1 MDSTLLARIHVIS
14 VTLFLLTYLIKTILL
29 FSQKKALDKYTK
41 VMKVPEMIIS
51 VAFLVTGIWLYTILD
66 GIKKVHIIKLVLVFA
81 SIPIAVIAFRRY
93 KKGLALFSLV
103 LIISAYGMAE
113 MSKSM
118 PFIPSTTTFPPDY
131 PGDNLGGA
139 RIYMENCMFCHGE
152 NGKKMYR
159 TAPDLTK
166 SVYTEDGIIQLVR
179 QGSRG
184 KMPAYGLMFTDE
196 ELQSL
201 SKFVVSLRK

>member
-1 MDSTLLARIHVIS
+1 MDSNLIARIHVIS

-29 FSQKKALDKYTK
+29 FTQKKALDNYTRI
-41 VMKVPEMIIS
+41 MKVPEIIIS

-66 GIKKVHIIKLVLVFA
+66 GIKKIHFIKLALVFA
-81 SIPIAVIAFRRY
+81 SIPIAVIAFKKY
-93 KKGLALFSLV
+93 KKGLALLSLI

-118 PFIPSTTTFPPDY
+118 PFIPTTTSFPPDY

-152 NGKKMYR
+152 NGRKMYR
-159 TAPDLTK
+159 NAPDLTK
-166 SVYTEDGIIQLVR
+166 SSFTEDGIMQLVR

-184 KMPAYGLMFTDE
+184 KMPKYGLTFTDE

-201 SKFVVSLRK
+201 ANYVVSLRK

>member
-1 MDSTLLARIHVIS
+1 MDSSLIARIHVIS

-29 FSQKKALDKYTK
+29 FTQKKALDKYTR
-41 VMKVPEMIIS
+41 VMKVPEIIIS

-66 GIKKVHIIKLVLVFA
+66 GIKKIHFIKLALVFA
-81 SIPIAVIAFRRY
+81 SIPIAVIAFKRY
-93 KKGLALFSLV
+93 KKGLALFALV

-118 PFIPSTTTFPPDY
+118 PFIPATTSFPPDY
-131 PGDNLGGA
+131 PGENLGGA

-159 TAPDLTK
+159 NAPDLTK
-166 SVYTEDGIIQLVR
+166 SNYTEDGIMQLVR

-184 KMPAYGLMFTDE
+184 KMPKYGLTFSDE

-201 SKFVVSLRK
+201 AKYVTSLRK